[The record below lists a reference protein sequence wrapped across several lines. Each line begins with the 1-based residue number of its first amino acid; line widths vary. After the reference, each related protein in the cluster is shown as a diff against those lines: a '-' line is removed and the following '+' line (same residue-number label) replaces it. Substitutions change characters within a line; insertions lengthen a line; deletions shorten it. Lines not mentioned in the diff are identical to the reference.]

1 MMAKFS
7 SQSTQSRTREEV
19 EKIKWSE
26 PTPLCVDFLSYMCLF
41 FSSLI
46 SEFCVNM
53 ISSMACYSLRQ
64 QVTVSC
70 NLLFSER
77 VAVDHTSLSEDG

>member
-26 PTPLCVDFLSYMCLF
+26 PTPLCFDFF
-41 FSSLI
+41 FIHVFILQ
-46 SEFCVNM
+46 FTD
-53 ISSMACYSLRQ
+53 Q
-64 QVTVSC
+64 
-70 NLLFSER
+70 
-77 VAVDHTSLSEDG
+77 